1 VQPERRSASLP
12 DREHPAP
19 EGRRASDRPSN
30 AMPIRLL
37 SQSAVAGSLSPV
49 SEADAALVGRTLAG
63 DLGAFASL
71 MSRYRESLG
80 RYAFHM
86 LGSREDA
93 EEAVQDSFVRAYRS
107 LADCRQPERFSAWLF
122 TILVNRC
129 RTSQRRLFS
138 RRRFSEELRDD
149 VAASGDAAAS
159 LEWREEIARAL
170 AGLRPHYR
178 EAFLLRYVEG
188 LDYAEMARVTGARE
202 PTLRMRVK
210 RAGDQLRELLR
221 DIHAR

>member
-1 VQPERRSASLP
+1 MQHERRQASLP
-12 DREHPAP
+12 DVEHPPSA
-19 EGRRASDRPSN
+19 GRRASDRPSN
-30 AMPIRLL
+30 PVPLSLL
-37 SQSAVAGSLSPV
+37 SQSKRVGGLSSV
-49 SEADAALVGRTLAG
+49 SESDAALVARTLAG
-63 DLGAFASL
+63 DLEAFASL
-71 MSRYRESLG
+71 MVRYRDALG

-93 EEAVQDSFVRAYRS
+93 EEAVQDSFVRAHRA
-107 LADCRQPERFSAWLF
+107 LRDCRQPERFAAWLF

-129 RTSQRRLFS
+129 RTSQRRLFR

-149 VAASGDAAAS
+149 VAATGDEAAS

-170 AGLRPHYR
+170 AALRPHYR

-188 LDYAEMARVTGARE
+188 LDYAEMARMTGARE

>member
-1 VQPERRSASLP
+1 VQVERRKSSLSGV
-12 DREHPAP
+12 D
-19 EGRRASDRPSN
+19 GLTFGSRRASDRSSNPNPVSPLSHAARPS
-30 AMPIRLL
+30 
-37 SQSAVAGSLSPV
+37 GLSPV
-49 SEADAALVGRTLAG
+49 SDSDAALVARTLDG
-63 DLGAFASL
+63 DLGAFAAL
-71 MSRYRESLG
+71 MSRYRDALA

-93 EEAVQDSFVRAYRS
+93 EEAVQDSFIRAHRA
-107 LADCRQPERFSAWLF
+107 LGGCRQPERFAAWLF

-129 RTSQRRLFS
+129 RTSQRRLFH

-149 VAASGDAAAS
+149 LATTRDAASS
-159 LEWREEIARAL
+159 IEWREEIARAL

-188 LDYAEMARVTGARE
+188 LDYADMARLTGARE

-210 RAGDQLRELLR
+210 RATDQLRELLR
-221 DIHAR
+221 DVHAG

>member
-1 VQPERRSASLP
+1 MQVERRKSSLSGVGGLLP
-12 DREHPAP
+12 HGRRTSDPAP
-19 EGRRASDRPSN
+19 NHRPDHSLSHAGRPSG
-30 AMPIRLL
+30 L
-37 SQSAVAGSLSPV
+37 STMSESDTTLVA
-49 SEADAALVGRTLAG
+49 RTLDG
-63 DLGAFASL
+63 DLGAFAAL
-71 MSRYRESLG
+71 MSRYRDALG

-93 EEAVQDSFVRAYRS
+93 EEAVQDSFIRAHRA
-107 LADCRQPERFSAWLF
+107 LRDCRQPDRFGAWLF

-129 RTSQRRLFS
+129 RTSQRRLFH

-149 VAASGDAAAS
+149 VAATRDTAS
-159 LEWREEIARAL
+159 SIEWREEIARAL
-170 AGLRPHYR
+170 AELRPHYR

-188 LDYAEMARVTGARE
+188 LDYAEMARLTGARE

-221 DIHAR
+221 DVHAG

>member
-1 VQPERRSASLP
+1 MQPERRSASLS
-12 DREHPAP
+12 DREHSPSA
-19 EGRRASDRPSN
+19 GRRASDRPSN
-30 AMPIRLL
+30 PMPLRLL

-49 SEADAALVGRTLAG
+49 SEADAVLVGRTLAG
-63 DLGAFASL
+63 DLAAFASL

-80 RYAFHM
+80 RYAYHM

-107 LADCRQPERFSAWLF
+107 LADCRQPERFAAWLF

-129 RTSQRRLFS
+129 RTSQRRLFR
-138 RRRFSEELRDD
+138 RRRFSEDLRDD
-149 VAASGDAAAS
+149 VAAGGDAAAS

-170 AGLRPHYR
+170 AVLRPHYR

-188 LDYAEMARVTGARE
+188 LDYAEMARLTGARE

>member
-1 VQPERRSASLP
+1 
-12 DREHPAP
+12 
-19 EGRRASDRPSN
+19 
-30 AMPIRLL
+30 
-37 SQSAVAGSLSPV
+37 V
-49 SEADAALVGRTLAG
+49 SEADAVLVGRTLAG
-63 DLGAFASL
+63 DLAAFASL
-71 MSRYRESLG
+71 MDRYRDSLG

-107 LADCRQPERFSAWLF
+107 LGDCRQPDRFGAWLF

-129 RTSQRRLFS
+129 RTSQRRLFR

-149 VAASGDAAAS
+149 VAAAGDAAAS
-159 LEWREEIARAL
+159 LEWREEIGRAL

-210 RAGDQLRELLR
+210 RAGDRLRELLR

>member
-1 VQPERRSASLP
+1 MQPERRSASLS
-12 DREHPAP
+12 DREHSPSA
-19 EGRRASDRPSN
+19 GRRASDRPSN
-30 AMPIRLL
+30 PMPLRLL
-37 SQSAVAGSLSPV
+37 SQSAAAGSLSPV
-49 SEADAALVGRTLAG
+49 SEADAVLVGRTLAG
-63 DLGAFASL
+63 DLAAFASL

-80 RYAFHM
+80 RYAYHM

-107 LADCRQPERFSAWLF
+107 LGDCRQPERFAAWLF

-129 RTSQRRLFS
+129 RTSQRRLFR
-138 RRRFSEELRDD
+138 RRRFSEDLRDD
-149 VAASGDAAAS
+149 VAAGGDAAAS

-170 AGLRPHYR
+170 AALRPHYR

-188 LDYAEMARVTGARE
+188 LDYAEMARLTGARE

>member
-1 VQPERRSASLP
+1 MQHERRRASLP
-12 DREHPAP
+12 DVEPPPSA
-19 EGRRASDRPSN
+19 GRRASDRPSN
-30 AMPIRLL
+30 PVPLSLL
-37 SQSAVAGSLSPV
+37 SQSTRVGGLSTV
-49 SEADAALVGRTLAG
+49 SESDAALVARTLAG
-63 DLGAFASL
+63 DLEAFASL
-71 MSRYRESLG
+71 MVRYRDALG

-93 EEAVQDSFVRAYRS
+93 EEAVQDSFVRAHRA
-107 LADCRQPERFSAWLF
+107 LRDCRQPERFAAWLF

-129 RTSQRRLFS
+129 RTSQRRLFR

-149 VAASGDAAAS
+149 VAATGDEATS

-170 AGLRPHYR
+170 AALRPHYR

-188 LDYAEMARVTGARE
+188 LDYAEMARLTGARE

-210 RAGDQLRELLR
+210 RAADQLRELLR